1 MADDIH
7 AVLLIVII
15 IATPVIL
22 ILYASPKKTWEKF
35 RSAIV
40 KSYIIFVFFFLTSP
54 ILPGHPSPRDL
65 RGIPS
70 SQSLITFS
78 CIWLIAILVHNKK
91 VLSISIGMLFCMN
104 ILLSMHYNSLL
115 KSRDFIGRKNY
126 STLLE
131 RRNRESLENAR
142 VELSKAGRS
151 DKYDYPEGW
160 LSDVMY
166 IPEQKRRYLR
176 FDSTAS
182 IHHDL
187 WHSRLTG
194 LYLLEECE
202 ISLWYPGGM
211 LETSGPQVVYKIRNK
226 KRNTGVE
233 QTPSK

>member
-7 AVLLIVII
+7 AILLIVTI

-40 KSYIIFVFFFLTSP
+40 KSYIIFMYFFLTSP
-54 ILPGHPSPRDL
+54 IFFGHPPPR
-65 RGIPS
+65 GVPS

-78 CIWLIAILVHNKK
+78 CIWFIAILVHNKK

-115 KSRDFIGRKNY
+115 ESHNFIGKKKY
-126 STLLE
+126 STLLD

-142 VELSKAGRS
+142 EELSKAGRS
-151 DKYDYPEGW
+151 DKYDYREGW
-160 LSDVMY
+160 LSDVMN

-176 FDSTAS
+176 FDSRAYEQ
-182 IHHDL
+182 HDL

-211 LETSGPQVVYKIRNK
+211 LETSGPQVVYKIKDK
-226 KRNTGVE
+226 KRNNGVE